1 MLTDDDRGGKLVLPE
16 RNVPPGRQF
25 ALRAGVALGCI
36 VVASALVYLGRSGY
50 RDVTGDP
57 LTPLDALYYATV
69 SLSTTGYGD
78 ITPITPEARLVNILI
93 ITPLRLLF
101 LIVLVGTTIEVLT
114 QRTRE
119 QSRERAWR
127 KKVQHHSVVI
137 GYGVKGRAAVA
148 TLLQAGERVDRI
160 VVISPDPL
168 AVEEASRLG
177 VFSVLGDARREDV
190 LKQAEVQRADKVI
203 VATNSDDTTV
213 LITLSVNRLN
223 KKASLVAAARES
235 SNADLLRA
243 SGATS
248 VVPTAESAGQLLGL
262 ASVAPEAGSLM
273 EDLLDPAMGL
283 EVTQRPAA
291 RDEIGLDPG
300 ALRARGQI
308 VLAVIRDGRT
318 IRFDEGGVKLFQRD
332 DQLVVIQR
340 CTPDRRRRPDGQS
353 PG

>member
-36 VVASALVYLGRSGY
+36 FVASALVYLGRSGY

-160 VVISPDPL
+160 VGSYPSYHPRGI
-168 AVEEASRLG
+168 
-177 VFSVLGDARREDV
+177 DA
-190 LKQAEVQRADKVI
+190 AA
-203 VATNSDDTTV
+203 
-213 LITLSVNRLN
+213 
-223 KKASLVAAARES
+223 AAARIF
-235 SNADLLRA
+235 NALGIDFAVLGKEEKDDADSQRLA
-243 SGATS
+243 GEKGLFE
-248 VVPTAESAGQLLGL
+248 VMAESNIATFNNYEWKEMVVTGQ
-262 ASVAPEAGSLM
+262 
-273 EDLLDPAMGL
+273 
-283 EVTQRPAA
+283 
-291 RDEIGLDPG
+291 
-300 ALRARGQI
+300 
-308 VLAVIRDGRT
+308 
-318 IRFDEGGVKLFQRD
+318 D
-332 DQLVVIQR
+332 DFFV
-340 CTPDRRRRPDGQS
+340 
-353 PG
+353 